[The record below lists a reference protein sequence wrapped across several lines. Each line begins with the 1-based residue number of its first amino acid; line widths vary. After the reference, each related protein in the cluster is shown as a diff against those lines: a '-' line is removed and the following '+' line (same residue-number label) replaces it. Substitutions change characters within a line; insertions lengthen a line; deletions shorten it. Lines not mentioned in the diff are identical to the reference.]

1 MVHNIFSIFNLI
13 ILGLFTSLTRN
24 NYDLINWFDTVT
36 AVKLADQFKIIS
48 GLSHPFLGMGPGP
61 MELGK
66 LAVF

>member
-1 MVHNIFSIFNLI
+1 MEAKLQYLVMLFIGLQVVFIQLTVPDIVHFHFFFEALEWDKQIHM
-13 ILGLFTSLTRN
+13 
-24 NYDLINWFDTVT
+24 
-36 AVKLADQFKIIS
+36 S